1 MASTSAS
8 RGDGVSGR
16 LRNAAA
22 TLCNDNQSLIVEARK
37 VLTLMKEVGVDL
49 ERDNES
55 QMVISLTTLILC
67 FIACESSHLLH
78 NLVKELEDA
87 AIQLAETYG
96 DCMLQSSAI
105 ESIGNSYQLGTELTD
120 FKKLLMDEFAKRKA
134 TSSSIPEK
142 DPLIRHFREAV
153 WNVHHSGEPMPGEE
167 QEDIIMTSTQSNLLN
182 ITCPLSGKPISELAE
197 PVRSAECKHIYEKTA
212 IMAYIKSKNTNAR
225 CPIAGCPRILRA
237 TKVVCDAFLMIEIEE
252 LKSMSKQT
260 ARTEVIED
268 FTALDDEEYNE

>member
-37 VLTLMKEVGVDL
+37 VLTLLKEVGVDL

-55 QMVISLTTLILC
+55 QM
-67 FIACESSHLLH
+67 
-78 NLVKELEDA
+78 VKELEDA

-105 ESIGNSYQLGTELTD
+105 ESIGNSYQPGTELTD
-120 FKKLLMDEFAKRKA
+120 FKKLLMDEFTKRKA
-134 TSSSIPEK
+134 SSSSIPEK

-153 WNVHHSGEPMPGEE
+153 WNVHHAGEPMPGEE

-225 CPIAGCPRILRA
+225 CPIAGCPRILQA
-237 TKVVCDAFLMIEIEE
+237 AKVVCDAFLLIEIEE
-252 LKSMSKQT
+252 MKSMSKQT

-268 FTALDDEEYNE
+268 FTALDDEEDNE